1 MTRLVTACVLTA
13 MAGGAAVLAQ
23 DLAAMFAYDRTRP
36 ADLVAGGTEER
47 GGAVITDVNY
57 QTLTGTRRAAY
68 LVTPSK
74 AVAGPHPAILFVH
87 WYEPPN
93 PTSSRKQFL
102 PDAVELAGEGVI
114 SLLVDTMWSDPDW
127 FRNRDPENDL
137 GHSIEQVKELRRA
150 LDILV
155 SRPGVDSS
163 RVFYVGHDFGAMYG
177 ALVAGVDASRVF
189 YVGHD
194 FGAMYGALVAGVD
207 ASRLKGFVFMAGT
220 RSFSDWFL
228 LWPKRDDAVKAETIR
243 RLAPLDPVRHL
254 PKAGAL
260 PILFQ
265 FATRDRFVTKGA
277 ADTLVASAAGSK
289 EARWYDA
296 EHALNADATRDR
308 LAWLRAR
315 LAAR

>member
-1 MTRLVTACVLTA
+1 MKTIVTMCALAAVT
-13 MAGGAAVLAQ
+13 GGAAVLAQ
-23 DLAAMFAYDRTRP
+23 DPVSMFAYDRQRP
-36 ADLVAGGTEER
+36 AGLVATGTEVR
-47 GGAVITDVNY
+47 GAAVVTDLTY
-57 QTLTGTRRAAY
+57 QTLTGARRAAY
-68 LVTPSK
+68 LVTPSSPSS
-74 AVAGPHPAILFVH
+74 GSHPAILFVH

-93 PTSSRKQFL
+93 PTSSRKEFL
-102 PDAVELAGEGVI
+102 PDAIELAGDGVI

-150 LDILV
+150 LDILA
-155 SRPGVDSS
+155 SRPGVDPS
-163 RVFYVGHDFGAMYG
+163 RA
-177 ALVAGVDASRVF
+177 F

-308 LAWLRAR
+308 LAGLRSR
-315 LAAR
+315 LAGR

>member
-1 MTRLVTACVLTA
+1 MKTIVTMCALAAVT
-13 MAGGAAVLAQ
+13 GGAAVLAQ
-23 DLAAMFAYDRTRP
+23 DPVSMFAYDRQRP
-36 ADLVAGGTEER
+36 AGLVATGTEVR
-47 GGAVITDVNY
+47 GAAVVTDLTY
-57 QTLTGTRRAAY
+57 QTLTGARRAAY
-68 LVTPSK
+68 LVTPSSPSS
-74 AVAGPHPAILFVH
+74 GSHPAILFVH

-93 PTSSRKQFL
+93 PTSSRKEFL
-102 PDAVELAGEGVI
+102 PDAIELAGDGVI

-150 LDILV
+150 LDILA
-155 SRPGVDSS
+155 SRPGVDPS
-163 RVFYVGHDFGAMYG
+163 RA
-177 ALVAGVDASRVF
+177 F

-243 RLAPLDPVRHL
+243 RLAPLDPVHHL

-265 FATRDRFVTKGA
+265 FATRDRFV
-277 ADTLVASAAGSK
+277 SK
-289 EARWYDA
+289 EAAEALVAAAAGPKEVRWYDA

-315 LAAR
+315 LAGR

>member
-1 MTRLVTACVLTA
+1 MRWHVAACVLA
-13 MAGGAAVLAQ
+13 SMAGTSSLVAQ
-23 DLAAMFAYDRTRP
+23 ASESMFAFDRRLP
-36 ADLVAGGTEER
+36 ADLVVAGSEVR
-47 GGAVITDVNY
+47 GDAVVTDLTY
-57 QTLTGTRRAAY
+57 RTLTGTRRAAY
-68 LVTPSK
+68 LVTPSSPSS
-74 AVAGPHPAILFVH
+74 GSHPAILFVH

-93 PTSSRKQFL
+93 PTSSRKEFL
-102 PDAVELAGEGVI
+102 PDAIELAGDGVT

-150 LDILV
+150 LDILA
-155 SRPGVDSS
+155 SRPGVDPS
-163 RVFYVGHDFGAMYG
+163 RA
-177 ALVAGVDASRVF
+177 F

-265 FATRDRFVTKGA
+265 FATRDRFVTKDA
-277 ADTLVASAAGSK
+277 ADALVASAAGPK
-289 EARWYDA
+289 EVRWYDA

-315 LAAR
+315 LAAK